1 MAKTTF
7 SPLFLGL
14 ILVLIMLLS
23 LEGVNAAGC
32 VDFDTDF
39 VTRNRDSQ
47 CQKECISLFGDK
59 LLTFQVHDSFW
70 FGGFKCA
77 CCYTD

>member
-23 LEGVNAAGC
+23 SEGVNAAGC
-32 VDFDTDF
+32 VDFSTDF
-39 VTRNRDSQ
+39 ASRSKNSL
-47 CQKECISLFGDK
+47 CQNECISLFGDK
-59 LLTFQVHDSFW
+59 LLTFQVHDLSW